1 MAATAGVDLPPCY
14 PLGTMA
20 DPAPLRPAFLILGTD
35 RPKVRRAVARL
46 RKRVIDEA
54 GSDLNVVILDAEHD
68 KVEEFLDAAASPGLT
83 FGTRLLLVLN
93 GHKWN
98 AKARQQ
104 VAAYLQDPMPDT
116 CVALEAE
123 TIAKSDALYKAVK
136 KLGGILE
143 WDLPKKYQ
151 MAGWVTQQ
159 AKTHGLHMSAHVAKH
174 MLDRCGNDPR
184 HAERLD
190 REIEKLA
197 AYCRVGAKAEA
208 EEAGAGATEAD
219 VDAICTPDDDAV
231 IFDLMDA
238 VGHRDRAHSFALLE
252 ALYASGNP
260 RNDAN
265 GVLYSLKRHVEQLD
279 AAAQLP
285 HADESTAAKQLKV
298 HPFTARKLLQQR
310 ERFDRRRLGR
320 AYRAL
325 AEAEAGLRGRAPI
338 TLESVGG
345 VNDADRLVVE
355 LALARMLA

>member
-1 MAATAGVDLPPCY
+1 
-14 PLGTMA
+14 MA
-20 DPAPLRPAFLILGTD
+20 DPAPLLPAFLILGTD

-68 KVEEFLDAAASPGLT
+68 KVDEFLDAAASPGLT

-104 VAAYLQDPMPDT
+104 VVAYLQDPMPDT

-123 TIAKSDALYKAVK
+123 TIPKSDALYKAVQ

-143 WDLPKKYQ
+143 WNLPKKYQ

-159 AKTHGLHMSAHVAKH
+159 AKTHRLHMSAHVAKH
-174 MLDRCGNDPR
+174 MLDRCGNDPG

-197 AYCRVGAKAEA
+197 AYCRGGE
-208 EEAGAGATEAD
+208 ATEMD
-219 VDAICTPDDDAV
+219 VDAVCTPDDDAV

-265 GVLYSLKRHVEQLD
+265 GVLFSLKRHVEQLD
-279 AAAQLP
+279 AASQLP
-285 HADESTAAKQLKV
+285 HTDESTAAKQLKV

-310 ERFDRRRLGR
+310 ESFDRRRLGR

>member
-1 MAATAGVDLPPCY
+1 MSDPTPLLPAY
-14 PLGTMA
+14 
-20 DPAPLRPAFLILGTD
+20 LILGTD

-46 RKRVIDEA
+46 RQRVIGET
-54 GSDLNVVILDAEHD
+54 GSDLNVVVLDAEAV
-68 KVEEFLDAAASPGLT
+68 KVEELLDAAASPGLT
-83 FGTRLLLVLN
+83 FGTRLLLVFN

-104 VAAYLQDPMPDT
+104 IVAYLKDPMPDT
-116 CVALEAE
+116 CIAVEAE
-123 TIAKSDALYKAVK
+123 TIAASDALHKAVQ

-143 WDLPKKYQ
+143 WNLPRKYE
-151 MAGWVTQQ
+151 MAGWVHDQ
-159 AKTHGLHMSAHVAKH
+159 AKARHLPMSTEVARH
-174 MLDRCGNDPR
+174 FLDRCGADPGR
-184 HAERLD
+184 AELLD

-197 AYCRVGAKAEA
+197 VYCRGHEP
-208 EEAGAGATEAD
+208 TTHD

-238 VGHRDRAHSFALLE
+238 VGHRDRAHSFELLE

-265 GVLYSLKRHVEQLD
+265 GVLYSLKRHIEQLD
-279 AAAQLP
+279 AASQLP
-285 HADESTAAKQLKV
+285 HSDQSTAAKQLKV
-298 HPFTARKLLQQR
+298 HPFTAKKLLEQR
-310 ERFDRRRLGR
+310 EYFDRRRLGR

-325 AEAEAGLRGRAPI
+325 AEAEAGLRGRAPV

>member
-1 MAATAGVDLPPCY
+1 MPAPAGVDRAACY

-46 RKRVIDEA
+46 RQRVVDEA

-68 KVEEFLDAAASPGLT
+68 KVDEFLDAAASPGLT

-104 VAAYLQDPMPDT
+104 IVAYLQDPMPDT

-123 TIAKSDALYKAVK
+123 TLAKSDALYKAVS

-151 MAGWVTQQ
+151 MSGWVTQQ
-159 AKTHGLHMSAHVAKH
+159 AKSRGLRMSSHVAKH
-174 MLDRCGNDPR
+174 MLDRCGNDPG

-197 AYCRVGAKAEA
+197 AYCRVGDAAEA
-208 EEAGAGATEAD
+208 AGDGVQATEAD
-219 VDAICTPDDDAV
+219 VDAVCTPDDDAV

-265 GVLYSLKRHVEQLD
+265 GVLYSLKRHIEQLD
-279 AAAQLP
+279 AASQLP

>member
-1 MAATAGVDLPPCY
+1 VGATLARSGAGRLPV
-14 PLGTMA
+14 LSFGTMA
-20 DPAPLRPAFLILGTD
+20 DAAALLPAYLILGTD
-35 RPKVRRAVARL
+35 RPKVRLAVARL
-46 RKRVIDEA
+46 RKRVVDEA
-54 GSDLNVVILDAEHD
+54 GSDLNVVLLDAEQD
-68 KVEEFLDAAASPGLT
+68 KVEELLDAAASPGLT

-104 VAAYLQDPMPDT
+104 VAAYLQDPMPET
-116 CVALEAE
+116 CLAVEAE
-123 TIAKSDALYKAVK
+123 AIPATDALHKAVK

-143 WDLPKKYQ
+143 WNLPKKYE
-151 MAGWVTQQ
+151 MAGWVSRQ
-159 AKTHGLHMSAHVAKH
+159 AKSHGLHMSAQVARH
-174 MLDRCGNDPR
+174 LLDRCGSDPG

-197 AYCRVGAKAEA
+197 IYCRGE
-208 EEAGAGATEAD
+208 ATEAD
-219 VDAICTPDDDAV
+219 VDAVCTPDDDAV

-238 VGHRDRAHSFALLE
+238 VGARDRAHSFRLLE

-279 AAAQLP
+279 AASQLP
-285 HADESTAAKQLKV
+285 HADQSTAARQLKV
-298 HPFTARKLLQQR
+298 HPFTAKKLLQQR
-310 ERFDRRRLGR
+310 EHFDRRRLGR

-325 AEAEAGLRGRAPI
+325 AEAEAGLRGRAPV
-338 TLESVGG
+338 TLDSVGG